1 MSREGGSLASR
12 GIRDGAA
19 LISMLQSSASPL
31 NLKNANGR
39 IWLTRI
45 KSGTTA
51 EDPDPYIQS
60 RFTDGTL
67 VAASSIT
74 GSQGDTPA
82 GLSPALFNHLQYNST
97 NNTSDRAEVTVVE
110 VFYLYRPVT
119 PLPEIMKNLILPGG
133 EGLPVGVDPGLP
145 AQAPQLDPEV
155 LARHRAAAAAREEEI
170 TAFSLGAKNLANIRD
185 LTGTVHFKEV
195 EIKVQPKDGGDKSYK
210 LFMRTYNL
218 KEEASGLK
226 HNGRWVIVKFEPLG

>member
-1 MSREGGSLASR
+1 MNESHSGKNSGFRFRCRRDRRAERGASMVELAFILPILVILVFGIVDLGRLIQARLVVTNVSREGGSLASR

-97 NNTSDRAEVTVVE
+97 NNTSDIAEVTVVE

-133 EGLPVGVDPGLP
+133 EGLLIGSKAV
-145 AQAPQLDPEV
+145 
-155 LARHRAAAAAREEEI
+155 
-170 TAFSLGAKNLANIRD
+170 F
-185 LTGTVHFKEV
+185 
-195 EIKVQPKDGGDKSYK
+195 
-210 LFMRTYNL
+210 
-218 KEEASGLK
+218 
-226 HNGRWVIVKFEPLG
+226 